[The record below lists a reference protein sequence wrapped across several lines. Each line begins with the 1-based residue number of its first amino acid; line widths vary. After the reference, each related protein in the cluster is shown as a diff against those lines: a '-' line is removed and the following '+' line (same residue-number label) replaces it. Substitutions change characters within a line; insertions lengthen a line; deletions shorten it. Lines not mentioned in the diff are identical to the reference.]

1 MKILMNSRSRAKTV
15 SDVVKKSQADYT
27 TTDLWT
33 LARSDDPFIQAQ
45 AVVAKTCPLEI
56 YEYLLDLNNSF
67 IVSEIISSIYTP
79 AEILDEIVKKP
90 HISER
95 RKFHVIRNPNVSTDT
110 LQYLIDNDTSDLVV
124 SEANKKLTIIQNFGE
139 HK

>member
-1 MKILMNSRSRAKTV
+1 MKILLNSRSRAKTE
-15 SDVVKKSQADYT
+15 SDVIKKSQADYT
-27 TTDLWT
+27 ITDLWT
-33 LARSDDPFIQAQ
+33 LARSDDPYLQAQ

-79 AEILDEIVKKP
+79 SEILDQLAKKP

-95 RKFHVIRNPNVSTDT
+95 RRLNIIRNPNVSIDT
-110 LQYLIDNDTSDLVV
+110 LQFLIDNDTSDLVV
-124 SEANKKLTIIQNFGE
+124 SEANKKLTIIQNFGG